1 MSRTIDA
8 VQIDGAKLRKARL
21 EHCRDIGEVARR
33 SGIHRD
39 HISRLERQ
47 EWTGGSR
54 PSTVR
59 KLAAAIG
66 VEPGELLAEE
76 D

>member
-1 MSRTIDA
+1 MVRTMDV
-8 VQIDGAKLRKARL
+8 VQIDGAKLRRARL
-21 EHCRDIGEVARR
+21 ERFLDIGEVAQR

-39 HISRLERQ
+39 HISRLERY

-59 KLAAAIG
+59 KLAEAIG
-66 VEPGELLAEE
+66 VEPGELLVEE